1 MGTYIEINKYTL
13 YINTFQNN
21 HFWNHL
27 GNQRSYRKSD
37 SSSAFLGCQDPFGLS
52 PLVLKFQ
59 SCTSDGLGDMDQ
71 TSFEILNFWYNQ
83 ILRTILTTFNSCKNY
98 KSRFLLYIIWHL
110 EKLQVSVFPL
120 HHRTLRNF
128 LITIQF
134 WHFLD
139 LVSSKNKFQKFL
151 FFKIFFKNVGHF
163 FWSWT

>member
-1 MGTYIEINKYTL
+1 MIIWAHFMSPLLIKLVHRIYKYTL

-59 SCTSDGLGDMDQ
+59 SCSSDGLGDMDQ
-71 TSFEILNFWYNQ
+71 QSFEILNFWYNQ
-83 ILRTILTTFNSCKNY
+83 IVRTILTTFNSCKNY

-110 EKLQVSVFPL
+110 EKKII
-120 HHRTLRNF
+120 
-128 LITIQF
+128 LI
-134 WHFLD
+134 LY
-139 LVSSKNKFQKFL
+139 FL
-151 FFKIFFKNVGHF
+151 FIF
-163 FWSWT
+163 